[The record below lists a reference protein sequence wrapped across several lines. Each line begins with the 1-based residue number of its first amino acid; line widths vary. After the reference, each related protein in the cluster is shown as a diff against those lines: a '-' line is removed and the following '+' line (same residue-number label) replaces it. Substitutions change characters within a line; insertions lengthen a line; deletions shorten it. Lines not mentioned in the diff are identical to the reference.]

1 MLPYGNLTCIKR
13 QHLLDRSRNSR
24 VKDAEPHMNYLKPEL
39 PLDVFS
45 NLIMPY
51 VFPLVFG
58 FLSIAIETILGHA
71 PEMESIINDMS
82 FQKLS
87 VEKK

>member
-1 MLPYGNLTCIKR
+1 M
-13 QHLLDRSRNSR
+13 LDRSKNSR
-24 VKDAEPHMNYLKPEL
+24 VKDAEPHLNYLKPEL

-45 NLIMPY
+45 HLINALC
-51 VFPLVFG
+51 FPLVFE
-58 FLSIAIETILGHA
+58 FLSIAIETILSHVS
-71 PEMESIINDMS
+71 EMQSVINGMP